1 MYTEMCNSRTKA
13 SKVFEIESDK
23 NSGEVLKMIV
33 ICIFH
38 NAFVCLLNHW
48 DVLAPVK
55 LQQVLQ
61 LWQCQLLKEKFAPV
75 AAFLH
80 SV

>member
-1 MYTEMCNSRTKA
+1 MCNSRTKA
-13 SKVFEIESDK
+13 SKVLEIESHN
-23 NSGEVLKMIV
+23 NSVEVLKMIV
-33 ICIFH
+33 ICIFYD
-38 NAFVCLLNHW
+38 AFVCLSNLW

-61 LWQCQLLKEKFAPV
+61 LWQCQLLKENFAPV
-75 AAFLH
+75 AALLH

>member
-1 MYTEMCNSRTKA
+1 MCNSRTKA
-13 SKVFEIESDK
+13 SQVFEIESHN

-38 NAFVCLLNHW
+38 DAFVCLSNLW

-61 LWQCQLLKEKFAPV
+61 LWQCQLLKENFAPV
-75 AAFLH
+75 AALLH